1 MLGCC
6 LLVLIPIL
14 YFLLDINYF
23 LRLIFTLSTT
33 KLFQK
38 KSKIMDETTIYGMCI
53 PQDLDAIL
61 SNMSNSRYLRE
72 IDFSRF
78 HYLMQTELFSAMRKM
93 GATAVL
99 GGSNARY
106 RRPIPFFMMYKVT
119 TKLIYWDDKSFY
131 FEHKFINLRNNFI
144 HAVILSKQTTIGM
157 KMPINELLQK
167 FQPEIRLP
175 ELQDDL
181 RLWMESMECSSQKLR
196 KKD

>member
-1 MLGCC
+1 MACCC
-6 LLVLIPIL
+6 LLVFVPIL

-23 LRLIFTLSTT
+23 LRLLFTLSTS
-33 KLFQK
+33 KFFQK
-38 KSKIMDETTIYGMCI
+38 KAKIMDETTIYGMCI

-78 HYLMQTELFSAMRKM
+78 HYLIQTELFSAMRKM
-93 GATAVL
+93 GVTAVL

-106 RRPIPFFMMYKVT
+106 RRPIPFLMMYKVT
-119 TKLIYWDDKSFY
+119 TKLIYWDEKSFY

-144 HAVILSKQTTIGM
+144 HTVILSKQTTIGM
-157 KMPINELLQK
+157 KMPINEFLQK
-167 FQPEIRLP
+167 FEPEIRLP
-175 ELQDDL
+175 ELQEDL
-181 RLWMESMECSSQKLR
+181 RLWMESMEYSSQKLR